1 MTLILICSGAQRVGA
16 TEGQGRESILI
27 FRFQGMSL
35 AVSALA
41 RATLAGPSSSSTL
54 AAASSR
60 PTTRKSEWCRGE
72 LDPVALGN
80 FHPYISGILHP
91 FFANIPVL
99 FGSIQFGVFQT
110 WTSTISLFQQART
123 PRSSKFHQR
132 RHWRR
137 WRCFFK
143 YIDINYLIF
152 LLIQGETLLFK
163 AESHFQIFPWHRNCS
178 LI

>member
-1 MTLILICSGAQRVGA
+1 MQGRLWRAPHQVRHWRQPPRGPLHANRSGAGGSW
-16 TEGQGRESILI
+16 TLWHWGISIHI
-27 FRFQGMSL
+27 YQVF
-35 AVSALA
+35 
-41 RATLAGPSSSSTL
+41 
-54 AAASSR
+54 
-60 PTTRKSEWCRGE
+60 C
-72 LDPVALGN
+72 
-80 FHPYISGILHP
+80 IP